1 MLRQPPVT
9 AIVLTWNNFAD
20 TDECLRSLASQT
32 YPALSVLLVDNGST
46 DGSLKR
52 LRQAWAG
59 RYSIV
64 ETGQNLGVAGGYDR
78 GIEEAMRGDAAY
90 VLLLNNDV
98 VLRPEA
104 IEAMLP
110 AFEAEP
116 RLATL
121 SPIITYYDQ
130 PGRVWFAGGAYF
142 ALLGLTRHRFLGR
155 PLEEAEPVLGR
166 LTVTDYVP
174 TCAAMTAADAFREVG
189 LLDERFFAGH
199 DDVDWG
205 LRLKRAGRK
214 AMLLGRPLAAH
225 KVSASVGVRG
235 SNVFAP
241 TQAYHHA
248 RGSMLLAAK
257 YARGPRLLPY
267 MAGQLLVRL
276 PFYAVQMTAAGRP
289 AGVAAYVR
297 GLLNGYRDFLR
308 TERRP

>member
-1 MLRQPPVT
+1 MSRQTQVT
-9 AIVLTWNNFAD
+9 AVVLTWNNFAD
-20 TDECLRSLASQT
+20 TDECLRSLASQS
-32 YPALSVLLVDNGST
+32 YPALTVLLVDNGST
-46 DGSLKR
+46 DGSLER
-52 LRQAWAG
+52 LRQAWSDRCA
-59 RYSIV
+59 II
-64 ETGQNLGVAGGYDR
+64 ETGENRGVAGGYNRGVEAALDR
-78 GIEEAMRGDAAY
+78 EADY
-90 VLLLNNDV
+90 LLLLNNDV
-98 VLRPEA
+98 VLRPGA

-130 PGRVWFAGGAYF
+130 PDRIWFAGGVYLG
-142 ALLGLTRHRFLGR
+142 LLGLSRHPFLGR
-155 PLEEAEPVLGR
+155 PLQEAEPVLGR
-166 LTVTDYVP
+166 LTKTDYVP
-174 TCAAMTAADAFREVG
+174 TCAAMTAASVFREVG
-189 LLDERFFAGH
+189 LLDERFFSGH

-225 KVSASVGVRG
+225 KVSATVGVRG
-235 SNVFAP
+235 STVFAP

-276 PFYAVQMTAAGRP
+276 PFYSVQMAAAGRP
-289 AGVAAYVR
+289 AGAAAYVR
-297 GLLNGYRDFLR
+297 GLLSGYRDFLR
-308 TERRP
+308 KGLRS